1 MKAKKLSLKLHL
13 QMYSLIY
20 HVSFIC
26 TKEGLDR
33 YITYVFY
40 WKTKISQASHCFF
53 IRASRALDVQVDEKM
68 TAVKEFEI
76 EETEC

>member
-1 MKAKKLSLKLHL
+1 LDDGGEEDLGGNGGLLRASGGVSRMKAKKLSLKLHL

-40 WKTKISQASHCFF
+40 WKTKIS
-53 IRASRALDVQVDEKM
+53 
-68 TAVKEFEI
+68 
-76 EETEC
+76 